1 MRTLVAGLGDRLMGD
16 DGFGSFLVDELLKMD
31 LPPEV
36 DVIDYG
42 TSVTKLLVDLDE
54 YDLVVILD
62 AISRGGKPG
71 TVYREL
77 VRPEDIRD
85 LTPEEFSLLA
95 GISYHG
101 INVGSLLEVAKAL
114 GVLKGRVII
123 MGAEPEKIEVGI
135 GLSRRMEMALRRVV
149 EDVLRTLRGERQP

>member
-16 DGFGSFLVDELLKMD
+16 DGFGSLLVEELLKRG
-31 LPPEV
+31 LPPGVE
-36 DVIDYG
+36 VIDYG
-42 TSVTKLLVDLDE
+42 TSVSKLLADLDE

-62 AISRGGKPG
+62 AISKGGKPG

-114 GVLKGRVII
+114 GVLRGRVIV
-123 MGAEPEKIEVGI
+123 MGAEPERMELGI
-135 GLSRRMEMALRRVV
+135 GLSRKMEGALQRVV
-149 EDVLRTLRGERQP
+149 EEVLRTLRDEGQR